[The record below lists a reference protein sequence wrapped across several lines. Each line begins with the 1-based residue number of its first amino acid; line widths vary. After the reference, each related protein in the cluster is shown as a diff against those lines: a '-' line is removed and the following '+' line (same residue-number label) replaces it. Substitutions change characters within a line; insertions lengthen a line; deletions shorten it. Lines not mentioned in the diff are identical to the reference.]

1 MVEYRIEIPEQL
13 HRELQARG
21 PDIDVARVCVEAL
34 SRSTAS
40 PGRARPIVDDLI
52 RMFNP
57 HRGTW
62 P

>member
-13 HRELQARG
+13 HHQLQARRR
-21 PDIDVARVCVEAL
+21 DTDVARVCVEAL
-34 SRSTAS
+34 SRSTAAE
-40 PGRARPIVDDLI
+40 RARPIVDDLI

-57 HRGTW
+57 HRPGTW